1 MREDEQELQS
11 DRQSQPGRQSQQSRQ
26 SQRGQQARRSQRSQ
40 QDQPQQHGQQS
51 QCGQQSH
58 CDQQLQPDQAP
69 FAFRALGTA
78 WEIVV
83 FAPDVASLT
92 AQPLSAEQQQA
103 LLQLIEEFDATLS
116 RFRTDSLVGRIKRAT
131 TPHLPE
137 DNSEVEWLK
146 AEFPG
151 WVEPLFALYDALYV
165 ATGGSI
171 DPTVGAS
178 LEVLGYDRDFVTI
191 DADSRSG
198 LPATASTIFAADT
211 GAADTA
217 SKDAVSSHISA
228 PTWRNIRRE
237 GSTLFTPRRGVALD
251 FGAVG
256 KGFLVDLLAQKLEQW
271 GYDYYLVDASGD
283 FRVSLPPGA
292 RPLRIALQDP
302 ANLEQAIGI
311 AEIHRGA
318 FCASA
323 ISRRRWQD
331 ARSNL
336 TYHHILDA
344 LTGEPTRTVAA
355 TWVSIGSTT
364 APLCGAAAMTPFD
377 AETTAFF
384 ATETVTAAT
393 SASTPIVTEVSATG
407 TESAKAASTPFV
419 TALCDGLA
427 TTLFSTP
434 PQELIPHF
442 DFQFAL
448 IDSERHPTWSRGFPG
463 SLFLAAPENPPETS
477 FDPPN
482 MASRNLEL

>member
-1 MREDEQELQS
+1 MREDEQELQL
-11 DRQSQPGRQSQQSRQ
+11 GRQ
-26 SQRGQQARRSQRSQ
+26 SQRGQQVQRSQ
-40 QDQPQQHGQQS
+40 WSRQGQLQQHGQQS
-51 QCGQQSH
+51 HCGQR
-58 CDQQLQPDQAP
+58 LQPNQPP

-78 WEIVV
+78 WEIAV
-83 FAPDVASLT
+83 FAHDVASLT
-92 AQPLSAEQQQA
+92 AQPLSAEQQQE
-103 LLQLIEEFDATLS
+103 LLQLVEEFDATLS
-116 RFRTDSLVGRIKRAT
+116 RFRADSLAGRIKRT
-131 TPHLPE
+131 TAPHLPE
-137 DNSEVEWLK
+137 ATSEVEWLK

-151 WVEPLFALYDALYV
+151 WTKPLFALYDALY
-165 ATGGSI
+165 ATTSGSI

-178 LEVLGYDRDFVTI
+178 LEVLGYNRDFVTI
-191 DADSRSG
+191 DTDSRSG
-198 LPATASTIFAADT
+198 FPATASTIFAADT
-211 GAADTA
+211 A
-217 SKDAVSSHISA
+217 SKDATSSSISS
-228 PTWRNIRRE
+228 PTWRNIQRE
-237 GSTLFTPRRGVALD
+237 GSTLFIPRRGVALD

-283 FRVSLPPGA
+283 FRVSMPPGA

-302 ANLEQAIGI
+302 ANLEQAVGI

-355 TWVSIGSTT
+355 SWVSIGSTT
-364 APLCGAAAMTPFD
+364 ASLRGTAAMIPFD

-384 ATETVTAAT
+384 ATETVAAAT
-393 SASTPIVTEVSATG
+393 SASMPIVTEVSATG
-407 TESAKAASTPFV
+407 TESTEAASTSFV

-427 TTLFSTP
+427 TALFSTP

-477 FDPPN
+477 FDSPKT
-482 MASRNLEL
+482 ASRNLEL